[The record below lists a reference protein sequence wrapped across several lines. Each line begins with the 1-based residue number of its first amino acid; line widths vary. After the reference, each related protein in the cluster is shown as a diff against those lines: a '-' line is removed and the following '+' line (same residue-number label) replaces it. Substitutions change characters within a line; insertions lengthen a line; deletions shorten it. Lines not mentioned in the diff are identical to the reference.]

1 MTNLLTRQSSLLP
14 SIFDDLDNPWT
25 DLVSNFR
32 IGSNNFSVP
41 AVNITSQNGDYLIS
55 MAVPGMKKDDFKI
68 DYNDNLLTIS
78 CSKEDS
84 IEDKNARYTRKEYN
98 YTSFSRSFTIPNE
111 VNSDKIDAHY
121 ENGLLSIKLPAREEF
136 KKQTTSKHIPIK

>member
-1 MTNLLTRQSSLLP
+1 MTNLLTRQSSLMP

-25 DLVSNFR
+25 DLISNFR
-32 IGSNNFSVP
+32 IGPSNFSVP

-98 YTSFSRSFTIPNE
+98 YTSFSRSFNIPNE
-111 VNSDKIDAHY
+111 VNTDKIDAHY
-121 ENGLLSIKLPAREEF
+121 ENGLLNIKLPAREEF
-136 KKQTTSKHIPIK
+136 KKQAISKHIPIK

>member
-1 MTNLLTRQSSLLP
+1 MTHLLTRQSALMP

-41 AVNITSQNGDYLIS
+41 AVNITTQNGDYLIS
-55 MAVPGMKKDDFKI
+55 IAVPGMKKDDFNI
-68 DYNDNLLTIS
+68 DYNENLLTIS

-84 IEDKNARYTRKEYN
+84 IEDKNRRYTRKEYN

-121 ENGLLSIKLPAREEF
+121 ENGLLSINLPAREEL
-136 KKQTTSKHIPIK
+136 KKQTASKHIPIK

>member
-1 MTNLLTRQSSLLP
+1 MTNLSTRQSSLLP

>member
-68 DYNDNLLTIS
+68 DYKDNLLTIS
-78 CSKEDS
+78 CSKEES
-84 IEDKNARYTRKEYN
+84 TEDKNARYTRKEYN

>member
-68 DYNDNLLTIS
+68 DYKDNLLTIS

>member
-68 DYNDNLLTIS
+68 DYKDNLLTIS

-84 IEDKNARYTRKEYN
+84 TEDKNARYTRKEYN

>member
-25 DLVSNFR
+25 DLISNFR

-68 DYNDNLLTIS
+68 DYKDNLLTIS
-78 CSKEDS
+78 CSKEES
-84 IEDKNARYTRKEYN
+84 TEDKNARYTRKEYN